1 MKIVK
6 WVFKNGY
13 HGNGLIGTGPNQ
25 HPIFLLDKFNEQSPN
40 FVAVAAFIARKRI
53 FEISVGTFYLPP
65 PHPVKDRVKQN
76 CIFSVPSSPP
86 TVITANNTSSTAV
99 IVTWQ
104 PLAKEHRNGL
114 LLGYKVFSKS
124 IIQHA
129 RRRRSVELQSQV
141 AANHDVNRDSIF
153 VKVHHL
159 LPSGFLLI
167 IGLET
172 ETLVS
177 VSWYAQRR
185 MVRFLVIL

>member
-1 MKIVK
+1 M
-6 WVFKNGY
+6 
-13 HGNGLIGTGPNQ
+13 
-25 HPIFLLDKFNEQSPN
+25 
-40 FVAVAAFIARKRI
+40 
-53 FEISVGTFYLPP
+53 
-65 PHPVKDRVKQN
+65 KDRVKQN

-141 AANHDVNRDSIF
+141 AANTTSIEIQYLLKYTIYCIRVLAYNRVGDGNISEC
-153 VKVHHL
+153 V
-159 LPSGFLLI
+159 
-167 IGLET
+167 
-172 ETLVS
+172 
-177 VSWYAQRR
+177 
-185 MVRFLVIL
+185 MVRTAEDGKIPGDSLVIYYCFSATARQNNVIGALPRNTIIQHGDTFWSV